1 MLVEWKRVADAFEAR
16 PEGVMTMVEAAKFL
30 GVHFYTLRYLIE
42 AGYLETTEFAETQ
55 RKTTRARFI
64 QREAVLRF
72 QAEFVPAQELAERLG
87 THVRVLIPRLATQG
101 ITPGISNADAGR
113 YYYRVSEVATL
124 PDSRVEERRPRR

>member
-1 MLVEWKRVADAFEAR
+1 
-16 PEGVMTMVEAAKFL
+16 MTMVEAAKFL

-101 ITPGISNADAGR
+101 ITPGISNAD
-113 YYYRVSEVATL
+113 
-124 PDSRVEERRPRR
+124 